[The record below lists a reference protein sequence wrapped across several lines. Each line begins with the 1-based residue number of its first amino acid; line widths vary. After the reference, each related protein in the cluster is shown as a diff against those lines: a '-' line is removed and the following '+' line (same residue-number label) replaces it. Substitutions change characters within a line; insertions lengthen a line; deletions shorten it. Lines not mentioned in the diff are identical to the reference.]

1 MRVCKDG
8 IEMTEKEMDDMIKE
22 MKDMMDVEQK
32 LKNRKEYHKMVDEI
46 IQYTRKAI
54 KEMNEG
60 DLTNEQTKVIAEFKI
75 KEMNE
80 LSELLYVLDKIL

>member
-46 IQYTRKAI
+46 IQYTRKAV